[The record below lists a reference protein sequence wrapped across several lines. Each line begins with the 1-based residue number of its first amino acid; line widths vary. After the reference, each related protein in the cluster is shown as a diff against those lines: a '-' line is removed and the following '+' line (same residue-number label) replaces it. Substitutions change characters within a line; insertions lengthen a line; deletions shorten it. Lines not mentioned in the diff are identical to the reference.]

1 MPSFA
6 SRDPKP
12 VSARFLSHKAGSGR
26 IKHMGGKYLF
36 LQQLVANQE
45 LDVKKIAT
53 LTNTSDLG
61 TKGPTPI
68 GCTPW
73 RTWLVFR
80 IPDQTMMSKEL
91 MKQELTNMCRQ
102 ISQSQETSC
111 RTPSTNTVNMQ
122 IAGPSPRLQNI
133 VVGSPTLSILSWKYA
148 EAVFFVEN

>member
-12 VSARFLSHKAGSGR
+12 VSARFLSHNAGSGR
-26 IKHMGGKYLF
+26 IKHMGGKYLW

-61 TKGPTPI
+61 TKGPTPNRMYPLMYMI
-68 GCTPW
+68 G
-73 RTWLVFR
+73 FR

-122 IAGPSPRLQNI
+122 ISQRQWFEQGGGL
-133 VVGSPTLSILSWKYA
+133 
-148 EAVFFVEN
+148 